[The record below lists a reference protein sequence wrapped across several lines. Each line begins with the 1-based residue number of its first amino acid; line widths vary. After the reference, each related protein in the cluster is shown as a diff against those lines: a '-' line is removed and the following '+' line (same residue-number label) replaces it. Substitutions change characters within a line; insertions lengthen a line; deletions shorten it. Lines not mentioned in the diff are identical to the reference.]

1 MTSIWYA
8 VGLYMI
14 GIAAILYFRPTV
26 MFRENGMWKE
36 FGLGAKNDKQT
47 VFPFWMFAIVWAILS
62 YALAN
67 MISLFLASIVLNSAV
82 DSNAA
87 NAVEQITPFIQ
98 PISAAPAINLPPP
111 VAPMA
116 PMAPAA
122 VAPKAPGYYILD
134 PYNLGPQPKYIY
146 YGPEPP
152 GYSGGIVA
160 PPS

>member
-8 VGLYMI
+8 VGLYMV
-14 GIAAILYFRPTV
+14 GIATVLYVRPTA

-67 MISLFLASIVLNSAV
+67 LISLFLASIVLNSATGAPS
-82 DSNAA
+82 DATAAAA
-87 NAVEQITPFIQ
+87 NITPLIQ
-98 PISAAPAINLPPP
+98 PISTAPAINIQPPP
-111 VAPMA
+111 SANMA
-116 PMAPAA
+116 P
-122 VAPKAPGYYILD
+122 PKAPGYYILD

-152 GYSGGIVA
+152 GYSGGIA
-160 PPS
+160 PN